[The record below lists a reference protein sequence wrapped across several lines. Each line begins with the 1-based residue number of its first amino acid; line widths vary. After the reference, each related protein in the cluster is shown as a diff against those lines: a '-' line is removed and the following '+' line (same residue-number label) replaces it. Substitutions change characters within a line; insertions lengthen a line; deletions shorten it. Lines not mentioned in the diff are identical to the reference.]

1 MTIKLYWC
9 RGKGRSDPNQQNF
22 GDYLSPLLVEML
34 AGKPVVYAPINRA
47 EMMAIGSILPR
58 ERKAKRFFLPHRL
71 HIWGAGTDAPGLSFS
86 ARHHYHAL
94 RGVKSCEQVVGLRG
108 SPALGDPGLL
118 ASHWWDGKAK
128 PAKTHKVG
136 IIPHYVDR
144 QHPAIIAASKQPG
157 VLLIDVFWPVE
168 EVLRSIQ
175 ACDFVLS
182 SSMHGLIVAD
192 AFEVPNRRL
201 RLSSGLISD
210 FKFVD
215 YYSAFSLNEPE
226 PLCSSALER
235 LGRED
240 VAELIGEYER
250 PGLSDLQAGLLR
262 SFPCF

>member
-9 RGKGRSDPNQQNF
+9 RGKGRNDPGQRNF

-34 AGKPVVYAPINRA
+34 AGKPVVYAPIDRA

-71 HIWGAGTDAPGLSFS
+71 HIWGTGTDAPGLCFS
-86 ARHHYHAL
+86 PRHHYHAL
-94 RGVKSCEQVVGLRG
+94 RGVKSCEQVAGLRNR
-108 SPALGDPGLL
+108 PALGDPGLL
-118 ASHWWDGKAK
+118 ASQWWSGRSKPTKA
-128 PAKTHKVG
+128 HKVG

-144 QHPAIIAASKQPG
+144 THPAVIDAAKLAG

-175 ACDFVLS
+175 SCDFILS

-192 AFEVPNRRL
+192 AFEIPNRRL
-201 RLSSGLISD
+201 RLSNGLISD

-215 YYSAFSLNEPE
+215 YYSAFDLAEPE
-226 PLCSSALER
+226 PLSASAFAC

-240 VAELIGEYER
+240 VAELIGEYKR
-250 PGLSDLQAGLLR
+250 PGLFDLQAGLLR
-262 SFPCF
+262 SFPHF